1 MTKSKHSDSTAKLS
15 PLFCWVALLPDSF
28 LGKILL
34 GKSNNHTKTLADE
47 YIIYPMN
54 IFTQPRLSNNQNLWG
69 KATKVP

>member
-1 MTKSKHSDSTAKLS
+1 MRKSKHSDSIAKLS

-34 GKSNNHTKTLADE
+34 GKSNNHTKTLADK
-47 YIIYPMN
+47 YLYPMN
-54 IFTQPRLSNNQNLWG
+54 IFTQPILSNNQNLWG